1 MIEKINTNEIT
12 TIDSQTGEIISQV
25 VQQEKQIIATRKVKN
40 QEEFIMVYL
49 QDLSSFLRIDNAT
62 QIKLLALIWRDIAY
76 VNPKSNE
83 GNVMAILKDDKQKW
97 ADEIGCSLR
106 TIDNCLSALIK
117 KKLLLSGGSRGKY
130 MLNPEYYFKGS
141 SNDRK
146 RILNLQVEYEFE
158 KQGEECFT

>member
-1 MIEKINTNEIT
+1 MIEKISTNEK
-12 TIDSQTGEIISQV
+12 TIVDTQTGEIVSQV
-25 VQQEKQIIATRKVKN
+25 VESEKQVFATRKVKN

-106 TIDNCLSALIK
+106 TIDNCLAILVK

-130 MLNPEYYFKGS
+130 MLNPNYYFKGS
-141 SNDRK
+141 TNDRK
-146 RILNLQVEYEFE
+146 RILNLQLEYEFE
-158 KQGEECFT
+158 KQGEGCFT